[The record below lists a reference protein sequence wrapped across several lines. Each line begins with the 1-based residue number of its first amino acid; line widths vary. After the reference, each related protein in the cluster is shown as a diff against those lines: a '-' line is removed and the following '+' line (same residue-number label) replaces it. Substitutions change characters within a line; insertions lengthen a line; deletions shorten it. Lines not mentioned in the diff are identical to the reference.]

1 MSTMQKN
8 QRKAS
13 LKYYHEN
20 KEEVNETRKEY
31 FKAYAKQKY
40 EEIRNDD
47 EKRQQRNEYYKQL
60 RQRKKVAKINSK
72 IYSLELEILSC
83 FAV

>member
-1 MSTMQKN
+1 MQKN

-20 KEEVNETRKEY
+20 KEELKETRKEY
-31 FKAYAKQKY
+31 FTAYAKQKY

-60 RQRKKVAKINSK
+60 RQRKKIANVNSK